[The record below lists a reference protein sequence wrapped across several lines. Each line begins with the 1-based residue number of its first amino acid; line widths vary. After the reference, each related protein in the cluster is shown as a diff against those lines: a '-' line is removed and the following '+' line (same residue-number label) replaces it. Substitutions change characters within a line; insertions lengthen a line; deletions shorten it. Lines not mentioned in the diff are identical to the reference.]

1 MEKLRITFIIAALGM
16 ALQSHA
22 YWRVVVDPWTAAQV
36 VANTGAQT
44 LIEKQH
50 NGRLDSIR
58 SKQQKIMEYTATM
71 AVIKETYQLTLQNI
85 SGFGEESKYY
95 GEIIGCATDILTD
108 VPQVIKSISGSPG
121 KNTLLCMNELT
132 NIVAETKQLVTDF
145 VDIVN
150 NGKIHNPFKKAT
162 VITTCPR
169 CGGNLKTI
177 DTGSKDVPHVYVCQK
192 CGWNTNNNVSTEEN
206 VGDGYN
212 FLDRYERLTL
222 ANRIY
227 SRLLEIHYKM
237 EAMKYMCEY
246 ASGLSDVLFAIDPES
261 WATWF
266 TAKNMIDGII
276 NDWNSLD
283 V

>member
-150 NGKIHNPFKKAT
+150 NGKIRNPYKQAT
-162 VITTCPR
+162 TTTQCPK
-169 CGGNLKTI
+169 CGGTNIKTI
-177 DTGSKDVPHVYVCQK
+177 KTTSSSTPYVYVCQG
-192 CGWNTNNNVSTEEN
+192 CGWNTNAISTTDN
-206 VGDGYN
+206 KNDGYN
-212 FLDRYERLTL
+212 LLDRYERLNL
-222 ANRIY
+222 ANKIY
-227 SRLLEIHYKM
+227 THLLEMKYKM
-237 EAMKYMCEY
+237 DAMVMMCEVGTWKD
-246 ASGLSDVLFAIDPES
+246 ALFNVDPES
-261 WATWF
+261 WAAFF
-266 TAKNMIDGII
+266 TGANMVDGLI
-276 NDWNSLD
+276 NDWNSLG